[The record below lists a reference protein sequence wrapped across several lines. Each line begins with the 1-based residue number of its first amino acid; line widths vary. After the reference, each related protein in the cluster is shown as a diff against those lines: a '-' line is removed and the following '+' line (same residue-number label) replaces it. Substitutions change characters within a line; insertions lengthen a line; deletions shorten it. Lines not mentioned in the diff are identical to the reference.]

1 MKLNVLEE
9 IVILKSEVGTILS
22 LRRGKKE
29 AVKLLDE

>member
-9 IVILKSEVGTILS
+9 IVILKSEVRTIPS